1 MAHTERTDL
10 KVDVAVVG
18 GGLIGA
24 AAALGVARSGRSV
37 ALVDPAS
44 PLAVDW
50 QSPRLGHD
58 LRNVALGLAAQGL
71 LEHLGVWA
79 SFAPTPYAGMR
90 VRDSRGTAML
100 AFDANEL
107 GHPCLGFMLEN
118 GPTVRALWRALP
130 AAGVMLAEGAV
141 RGVATGSEE
150 VRLDLGAKAV
160 CARLVLVADGAQS
173 RVRAALG
180 VSATRYPTGHAALVT
195 VVETAQPHAGVAH
208 QVFEPEGPVALL
220 PTATAN
226 RVSVVW
232 SQPPQQ
238 AERRLQLDDARFADE
253 LATATQHCL
262 GPVVDCDARAA
273 FPLEQLLVD
282 GCHPHPRVLIIGDA
296 AHVLHPLAGLG
307 ANLGFDD
314 VRTLLARLKS
324 LPAGSDPGAP
334 AVWSTFAR
342 RREAQA
348 ARMVAL
354 MAGLKSVYAAAGP
367 WPQWMRNTGVRL
379 LGNLGPLRRTLM
391 REAMGIGPLAAI

>member
-1 MAHTERTDL
+1 MANISGADIQ
-10 KVDVAVVG
+10 VDVAVVG

-50 QSPRLGHD
+50 QPPRLGHD

-71 LEHLGVWA
+71 LERLDVW
-79 SFAPTPYAGMR
+79 SNLVPTPYSGMR

-118 GPTVRALWRALP
+118 GPTVRALWRAMP
-130 AAGVMLAEGAV
+130 GAGVTLAESAV
-141 RGVATGSEE
+141 QGVATEPNE
-150 VRLDLGAKAV
+150 VRLDLGARAV

-180 VSATRYPTGHAALVT
+180 VTATRYPTGHAALVS
-195 VVETAQPHAGVAH
+195 VVETEQPHAGVAH

-220 PTATAN
+220 PTASPN

-238 AERRLQLDDARFADE
+238 AERRLQLDDARFAAE
-253 LATATQHCL
+253 LAASTQHCL
-262 GPVVDCDARAA
+262 GQVVDCDARAA
-273 FPLEQLLVD
+273 FPLEQLLVA

-314 VRTLLARLKS
+314 VRTLLARLAS
-324 LPAGSDPGAP
+324 LPAGSDPGA
-334 AVWSTFAR
+334 AGVWSTFAR

-348 ARMVAL
+348 TRLVAL
-354 MAGLKSVYAAAGP
+354 MAGLKTIYAAAGP
-367 WPQWMRNTGVRL
+367 WPQWLRNTGVRL
-379 LGNLGPLRRTLM
+379 LGELGPLRRTLM